1 LISFDDAVAPWPYKS
16 AFNEPLQIPNLD
28 EICKVSTA
36 FHSAY
41 CQLPVCG
48 ASRASFMSGL
58 SPFKTGIFRNSDD
71 VFLHHDADIMW
82 SYRLKQAGYYCSFGG
97 KVHHRV
103 LPRHP
108 KVFRKLYSD
117 KPKKF
122 AQDKVVPS
130 GVETTHFG
138 GIQKGVA
145 FTNPEDDDKFYD
157 YDSANSAI
165 EFLENYASDAP
176 FYREV
181 GFYSPHGPFHTP
193 LRFKTMYD
201 EAALVQPESWIT
213 SDPMNEFADTYF
225 PKSPP
230 MANKRV
236 RWWKQSVR
244 SYYSA
249 YSHGDHHLGRL
260 WRALKNSRHADNTI
274 VIILAD
280 HGFHLGN
287 RDRFQKSTLW
297 EQVAAVPLVIR
308 DPDAATGKIVSD
320 PVALIDVGPTVMDM
334 LGMDH
339 IKDCPGQSLSPI
351 MNGATD
357 PHRAIPTFSVD
368 SASVRYKSHRF
379 IRYADGS
386 TELFDLSNDYWQ
398 INDLGRDSPIYSEI
412 SEQLDAC
419 YAQYAA
425 N

>member
-1 LISFDDAVAPWPYKS
+1 
-16 AFNEPLQIPNLD
+16 
-28 EICKVSTA
+28 
-36 FHSAY
+36 
-41 CQLPVCG
+41 
-48 ASRASFMSGL
+48 
-58 SPFKTGIFRNSDD
+58 
-71 VFLHHDADIMW
+71 
-82 SYRLKQAGYYCSFGG
+82 
-97 KVHHRV
+97 
-103 LPRHP
+103 
-108 KVFRKLYSD
+108 
-117 KPKKF
+117 
-122 AQDKVVPS
+122 
-130 GVETTHFG
+130 
-138 GIQKGVA
+138 
-145 FTNPEDDDKFYD
+145 
-157 YDSANSAI
+157 
-165 EFLENYASDAP
+165 
-176 FYREV
+176 
-181 GFYSPHGPFHTP
+181 
-193 LRFKTMYD
+193 MYD

-297 EQVAAVPLVIR
+297 EQVAAVPLVIHA
-308 DPDAATGKIVSD
+308 PDAATGKIVSD

-368 SASVRYKSHRF
+368 SASVMYKSHRF

-386 TELFDLSNDYWQ
+386 RELFDLSNDYWQ